1 MPSEKFIGQN
11 VVGPS
16 NIRPQSIT
24 VLNFTP
30 NTFDSSSLE
39 IVNGRVSVRAGATEL
54 GGQMVNVLSDAS
66 SANSIVLNSVV
77 QAALTGSG
85 WGGESPLELFTSSGT
100 FFYYGTQLTNYYA
113 ASGNRIQ
120 FRYGG
125 TYDIN
130 VHVSVLAGQDDTSG
144 ARAFGLSLD
153 TNGTSAWNTVVDGTH
168 RWAAQS
174 VPVGRATAGGYVGLM
189 FTTSFASGDYFQLK
203 TRAAWEGASGFDDTI
218 DDTVYYGGITIQHVS
233 EIAMTTG

>member
-1 MPSEKFIGQN
+1 MPAEKFVGQN

-24 VLNFTP
+24 VINFTP

-39 IVNGRVSVRAGATEL
+39 VVDGRVSIRDGAVQ
-54 GGQMVNVLSDAS
+54 GGSMINVLSDTS
-66 SANSIVLNSVV
+66 STNAIVLNSVV

-85 WGGESPLELFTSSGT
+85 WGGEAPLDLFTSSGT
-100 FFYYGTQLTNYYA
+100 FSYYGTQLTNFYA
-113 ASGNRIQ
+113 ASGNRIE
-120 FRYGG
+120 FRFGG

-144 ARAFGLSLD
+144 ARAFGLSFD
-153 TNGTSAWNTVVDGTH
+153 TNGTSAWDTVVAGTH

-174 VPVGRATAGGYVGLM
+174 VPVGSATAGGCISLM
-189 FTTSFASGDYFQLK
+189 FTTSFASGDYFQLR
-203 TRAAWEGASGFDDTI
+203 TRAAWEGASGYDDTI
-218 DDTVYYGGITIQHVS
+218 DNAVYYGGIMIQHVS
-233 EIAMTTG
+233 DSAMTTG

>member
-168 RWAAQS
+168 RGQRSPYQS
-174 VPVGRATAGGYVGLM
+174 GGRPPGDTLVSCSQPPSPRE
-189 FTTSFASGDYFQLK
+189 TTSSSRHGRRGRV
-203 TRAAWEGASGFDDTI
+203 RAAS
-218 DDTVYYGGITIQHVS
+218 
-233 EIAMTTG
+233 TTP